1 MVKANSLLYAIY
13 ICLLVSL
20 VCAAMLSYFNL
31 YGQLNTHYN
40 LREELFIGNQ
50 SLVNFALGSQSA
62 VGELPPET
70 DSGISGTYQSK
81 PYGLLTL
88 LLAQSFVQ
96 TDTVASAHFVGRY
109 ASGKTAVYLANFSRE
124 LSFSGEV
131 KLIGDLVLPTDYILP
146 QHIGGGM
153 NRLVQKGDKSISKMM
168 LPEIN
173 PDVKKLFT
181 ALKGEQSAV
190 AGLEKI
196 ADSLYYNSFFNPTK
210 EILLDR
216 SVIGRRIFKGN
227 FILRAKDSIVVS
239 RDAVLEDVILLAP
252 KITFETGFSGNV
264 QAFATTGIDV
274 GEKVQL
280 NYPSVI
286 CLWNDTKDE
295 SKIRIKKQ
303 AQITGA
309 VVIFGNGLE
318 EINKNSIVQEQE
330 SLVTGDVYCSGTFT
344 LKGKVHGSV
353 YTNRFLYKNASTQYE
368 NLIVDAEIDNSL
380 RPPGFIGIPLFNEQT
395 AEYGLLKKVL

>member
-40 LREELFIGNQ
+40 IREELFIGNQ

-62 VGELPPET
+62 VGELPPDT

-88 LLAQSFVQ
+88 LLARSFVQ

-109 ASGKTAVYLANFSRE
+109 ANDKTAVYLANFSRE
-124 LSFSGEV
+124 LSFSGKV
-131 KLIGDLVLPTDYILP
+131 KLIGDLVLPTVYILP
-146 QHIGGGM
+146 QHMGGGM
-153 NRLVQKGDKSISKMM
+153 NDLEQKGNKSVSKMM

-173 PDVKKLFT
+173 PDFKKIFT
-181 ALKGEQSAV
+181 VLKGENAAV
-190 AGLEKI
+190 GTLEKT

-216 SVIGRRIFKGN
+216 PAIGKRIFKGN
-227 FILRAKDSIVVS
+227 FILRARDSIVVG

-264 QAFATTGIDV
+264 QAFATVGIDV
-274 GEKVQL
+274 GEQVQL
-280 NYPSVI
+280 NYPSVV
-286 CLWNDTKDE
+286 CVWNDTKGE

-303 AQITGA
+303 TQVTGA

-318 EINKNSIVQEQE
+318 EIGKNSIVLEQE
-330 SLVTGDVYCSGTFT
+330 SLITGDVYCSGVFT
-344 LKGKVHGSV
+344 LKGKVYGSV
-353 YTNRFLYKNASTQYE
+353 YTNRFLYKSASTQYD
-368 NLIVDAEIDNSL
+368 NLLVDAEIDNSR
-380 RPPGFIGIPLFNEQT
+380 RPSGFIGIPLFNDQT
-395 AEYGLLKKVL
+395 ANYGLLKKVL